1 MNKELRAEIVKEVV
15 AEVMG
20 NIKPIIL
27 MVENKENSSHY
38 TVYGELTKAIKDSYK
53 LGEITEVEFKGV
65 GIQYEDISIDDNG
78 IGDSVITLYRNSANE
93 VIEVARIVLEGDKEY
108 RVSNPSTYYPELIE
122 L

>member
-1 MNKELRAEIVKEVV
+1 MNKELRAEIVKEIV

-27 MVENKENSSHY
+27 MAEKENGSHY
-38 TVYGELTKAIKDSYK
+38 TVYDELTKATKDSSK
-53 LGEITEVEFKGV
+53 LGEIAEVQFKGV
-65 GIQYEDISIDDNG
+65 GIQYEGISIDDNG
-78 IGDSVITLYRNSANE
+78 LGDSVITLYRNGVHE
-93 VIEVARIVLEGDKEY
+93 FIEVARIVLEGDKEY

>member
-20 NIKPIIL
+20 NINPIIL
-27 MVENKENSSHY
+27 NSEKENSSHY
-38 TVYGELTKAIKDSYK
+38 TVYGELTKAMTDSYK
-53 LGEITEVEFKGV
+53 LGEIAEVEFKGV
-65 GIQYEDISIDDNG
+65 GIQYDGISIDDNG
-78 IGDSVITLYRNSANE
+78 LGDSVITLYRNSANE
-93 VIEVARIVLEGDKEY
+93 YIEIARILLEGDKEY